1 MGSEAVW
8 GWHGQR
14 GWLGEGRVVRA
25 AGLGAPSVLCIKSA
39 VRQPEAHWGSW
50 GHPKSTGILCDVE
63 MRHWREEVHA
73 SGPRQHRAGER
84 ELWVFL
90 PGSLLTWATGY
101 PGTLVVITRNL
112 SARWARWSPTKEKGK
127 RNNMEDVREMTL

>member
-1 MGSEAVW
+1 MCGGGVLCAAGSGLPRPGTAGSEAVW

-50 GHPKSTGILCDVE
+50 GHPESTGILCDVE
-63 MRHWREEVHA
+63 MSHWREEVHA
-73 SGPRQHRAGER
+73 SGPRQHRVGER

-90 PGSLLTWATGY
+90 PGSLLTWATGF
-101 PGTLVVITRNL
+101 TLGL
-112 SARWARWSPTKEKGK
+112 W
-127 RNNMEDVREMTL
+127 L